1 MNDKVT
7 LQAISDIFA
16 NQYGISKRTT
26 EAFCKSF
33 FDTIVDGL
41 NKDGVVKIAGLG
53 TFKIVEVG
61 SRESINVTNGERI
74 VIEGY
79 KKVTFVPDEII
90 EPKKVEQEEMV
101 ETEVASAVQEA
112 TKEAVDNESDDIS
125 EECIAKV
132 VENVL
137 ASEPDKVEV
146 PANEFGGID
155 LLISTPES
163 IQEVRQELEAAR
175 ERAERTLEEAKTA
188 NIEYRRLELL
198 LERLLKGAAPEL
210 LTKEMAST
218 VVAAD
223 ATPLV
228 SAVSED
234 LPSPVVTDEPIP
246 SPMVEDE
253 QVVPEETPVEQ
264 GPTEL
269 ALQRYLAS
277 DTTSASDDEEEYYDD
292 DEYEEK
298 SYKKLFIII
307 PLVGAILAGIVIFGY
322 RYFKYYVPSNEPV
335 YEEVLPA
342 NNKKE
347 LQKDTT
353 TVAKKVD
360 ADSTSVAE
368 NKEIEKKAEKK
379 AEEVKSEKE
388 DAPKTPKTYVI
399 QKGESLTRIS
409 QKFYNTKD
417 SVSAII
423 RINSFADPNN
433 VPIGSVIKLP

>member
-1 MNDKVT
+1 MNNKVT

-41 NKDGVVKIAGLG
+41 NKDGVVKIVGLG

-90 EPKKVEQEEMV
+90 EPKKVEQEEIV

-112 TKEAVDNESDDIS
+112 TKEAVDNESEDIR
-125 EECIAKV
+125 EECIANV

-137 ASEPDKVEV
+137 ASEPEKVEV

-163 IQEVRQELEAAR
+163 IQEVRQELEVAR

-234 LPSPVVTDEPIP
+234 LPSPVVADELAP
-246 SPMVEDE
+246 SPKEEE

-277 DTTSASDDEEEYYDD
+277 DTTSASDDEVEYYDD

-347 LQKDTT
+347 QQKDTT

-379 AEEVKSEKE
+379 VEEVKSEKE
-388 DAPKTPKTYVI
+388 VAPKTPKTYVI